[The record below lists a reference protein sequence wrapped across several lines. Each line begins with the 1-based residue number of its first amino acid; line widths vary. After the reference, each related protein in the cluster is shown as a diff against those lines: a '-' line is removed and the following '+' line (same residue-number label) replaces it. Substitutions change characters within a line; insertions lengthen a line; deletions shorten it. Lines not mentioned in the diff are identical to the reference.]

1 LLRRLS
7 SVTGRFLFYSVT
19 NTAADQ
25 GDKPMKSGHLR
36 LVDRIIMRPV
46 APKGRKPNNAY
57 RVREHLTEDEVNR
70 LLAALKSNRY
80 GQRDWLIGLLIYRH
94 GLRVS
99 EACDLR
105 WDDINLAKR
114 TIQVRRLKGS
124 DGSAHYLERDE
135 VAGLKRLQREQEP
148 KSAYVFVNERGQP
161 FGRMGIGRM
170 IERAGEVAALP
181 FPIHAHMLR
190 HSTGYTLAGKGMDTR
205 RLQHFLGHASI
216 TNTVRYTAMSPEP
229 FKDIWR

>member
-1 LLRRLS
+1 
-7 SVTGRFLFYSVT
+7 
-19 NTAADQ
+19 
-25 GDKPMKSGHLR
+25 MKSSHLR
-36 LVDRIIMRPV
+36 LADSVVMRPV
-46 APKGRKPNNAY
+46 ASKGRKPNNAY
-57 RVREHLTEDEVNR
+57 RVREHLTEDEVNK
-70 LLAALKSNRY
+70 LLAALKSNRH

-105 WDDINLAKR
+105 WDDIHLAKR

-124 DGSAHYLERDE
+124 DDSTHYLERDE
-135 VAGLKRLQREQEP
+135 LAGLKRLQREQVTR
-148 KSAYVFVNERGQP
+148 SAYVFVNERGQP

-170 IERAGEVAALP
+170 IERAGETAALP
-181 FPIHAHMLR
+181 FPVHAHMLR
-190 HSTGYTLAGKGMDTR
+190 HSTGYALAGKGMDTR

>member
-1 LLRRLS
+1 
-7 SVTGRFLFYSVT
+7 
-19 NTAADQ
+19 
-25 GDKPMKSGHLR
+25 
-36 LVDRIIMRPV
+36 MRPV
-46 APKGRKPNNAY
+46 ASKGRKPNNAY
-57 RVREHLTEDEVNR
+57 RVREHLTEDEVNK
-70 LLAALKSNRY
+70 LLAALKANRH

-105 WDDINLAKR
+105 WDDLNLAKR
-114 TIQVRRLKGS
+114 TIIVRRLKGS
-124 DGSAHYLERDE
+124 DDSTHYLERDE
-135 VAGLKRLQREQEP
+135 LAGLKALHRQTS
-148 KSAYVFVNERGQP
+148 SAYVFVNERGQP
-161 FGRMGIGRM
+161 FGRMGIARM
-170 IERAGEVAALP
+170 IERAGTAARLP
-181 FPIHAHMLR
+181 FPVHAHMLR